1 MDAERRARADAVLTE
16 ALDLEVE
23 ARPPL
28 VRERCGDDDELARYV
43 LKLLADAER
52 DDDAFLSPGRP
63 LEGPLW
69 RRAAAA
75 LESGGIGPGSSVG
88 AWTIVRELGFGGM
101 ATVYLVRRRDAEFD
115 QQAALKLIKRGID
128 TDEVAHRFRQERQ
141 ILASL
146 EHPHVARL
154 LDGGVSEDGR
164 PYFVMEYVDGPPV
177 DRWCEERHATIEK
190 RLALFLDVARAVEQA
205 HRRLVVH
212 RDLKP
217 GNVLVDPRGDVKLL
231 DFGIAKLLDP
241 LAAADAPATRTTV
254 RVMTPEY
261 ASPEQVRGEPV
272 TTASDVYQLGL
283 LLYELLTGRRAHR
296 LEGGSLTD
304 IERVVCRQTPQPPGA
319 IVARLR
325 GDLDTIVMKA
335 LAKEPDARY
344 ASVTA
349 LIEDVTRHLEGLPV
363 KARRPTVAYRVSRF
377 VRRHALAVTAAA
389 LVLVT
394 LVAGLSATLWQARVA
409 AAERDNARREAAT
422 AGRVSEFLIETF
434 EIADPGEARGNSVTA
449 REVLDSGTR
458 RIGLLD
464 DEPEIQS
471 TMKDVM
477 GRVYQSLGLYDPAH
491 TLLTE
496 SLAMRRKAGSAPDP
510 RVADS
515 LDHVGML
522 WIAKGK
528 YDEAEKPLREGLEMR
543 RALFGDRHEA
553 VAASLQN
560 LALLEH
566 LRERLEEAARLLD
579 QALVIRRS
587 AGDPRDP
594 EIALLLADQGRLW
607 LQRGNAEQASTLL
620 LEALAIQRQ
629 AGNVVALAKTLNS
642 LGMTAQNLEKVEDAG
657 RYYDEALAIRNEVLG
672 PTHPDTSLTRGNLA
686 ALYYQRSDFAR
697 AAPIFRETVELQRKA
712 LGDDHPSVA
721 TSRNNLAV
729 VLMMM
734 GDYDGAEPEY
744 REALRI
750 RRKAYGDGHR
760 AVATTRYHL
769 GRLLRDKGK
778 TADAEASMRQAI
790 AQLAAA
796 DTNRVGCLVDLG
808 EMLLAQGRLDDAGRL
823 FDEAVRT
830 SGEAGGEKNGW
841 TAIARSARG
850 AWYWKKGNARS
861 AEDDLTAAWP
871 VLASRPRTDKR
882 REVTLARLETL
893 YRGTGREDKAQA
905 LRGSEP

>member
-1 MDAERRARADAVLTE
+1 MDAERRARADAVFTE
-16 ALDLEVE
+16 ALDLEASARE
-23 ARPPL
+23 AC
-28 VRERCGDDDELARYV
+28 VRERCGEDHELADLV
-43 LKLLADAER
+43 LRLLADAES
-52 DDDAFLSPGRP
+52 DDDAFLSPGRL

-69 RRAAAA
+69 QRASAA

-88 AWTIVRELGFGGM
+88 AWTVVRELGAGGM
-101 ATVYLVRRRDAEFD
+101 ATVYLVRRREAEFS

-146 EHPHVARL
+146 DHPNVARL

-177 DRWCEERHATIEK
+177 DRWCEEQRATIEK

-241 LAAADAPATRTTV
+241 LAAAEAPATRTAV

-283 LLYELLTGRRAHR
+283 LLYELLTRRRAHQV
-296 LEGGSLTD
+296 EGGSLTD
-304 IERVVCRQTPQPPGA
+304 IERVVCRQIPVPPGA
-319 IVARLR
+319 IVGKLR

-363 KARRPTVAYRVSRF
+363 KARRPTVAYRVHRF
-377 VRRHALAVTAAA
+377 VRRHALAVAAA
-389 LVLVT
+389 AVVLVS

-409 AAERDNARREAAT
+409 ARERDNARREAAT

-434 EIADPGEARGNSVTA
+434 EIADPGEARGNTVTA

-496 SLAMRRKAGSAPDP
+496 SLTMRRAASSTPDP

-528 YDEAEKPLREGLEMR
+528 YDEAEKSLHEGLAMR
-543 RALFGDRHEA
+543 RALFGESHGS
-553 VAASLQN
+553 VADSLQH
-560 LALLEH
+560 LAQLEH
-566 LRERLEEAARLLD
+566 LRDHLEEAGKLLD
-579 QALVIRRS
+579 QALAIRRS
-587 AGDPRDP
+587 ADPRDP
-594 EIALLLADQGRLW
+594 EIAVLLADQGRLW
-607 LQRGNAEQASTLL
+607 LQRGNAEQANALL
-620 LEALAIQRQ
+620 LQAMDIQRP
-629 AGNVVALAKTLNS
+629 AGNGVALAKTLNS
-642 LGMTAQNLEKVEDAG
+642 LGMASQNLEKVDDAG
-657 RYYDEALAIRNEVLG
+657 RYYDEALAIRTKALG

-686 ALYYQRSDFAR
+686 ALYYQQSDFAR

-734 GDYDGAEPEY
+734 GDYGGAEPEY

-750 RRKAYGDGHR
+750 RLKAYGDGHR
-760 AVATTRYHL
+760 AVAATRYHL
-769 GRLLRDKGK
+769 GRLLRDKGQPK
-778 TADAEASMRQAI
+778 DAEESMRHALS
-790 AQLAAA
+790 QLAAT
-796 DTNRVGCLVDLG
+796 DMNRIGCLVDLG
-808 EMLLAQGRLDDAGRL
+808 EMLLAQGRLDEAGRL
-823 FDEAVRT
+823 FDEAVAT
-830 SGEAGGEKNGW
+830 SGATGGDKNGW

-871 VLASRPRTDKR
+871 VLASRPKTDKR
-882 REVTLARLETL
+882 RETTLGRLETL
-893 YRGTGREDKAQA
+893 YRGTGREGKAQA

>member
-1 MDAERRARADAVLTE
+1 VRATAHALEQLVPLVYRDLQQLARRQLRGTHLPTLNTTSLVHEAYLKLAGADAPGWEHRGHFFAVASMAMRQIVVDYARHSHAQKRGGAAPIERLDAEQIAVEAQAEALIELDEALRRLNALDERLPRIVECRFFTGLTAEETAEALGVSLRTVERDWKRARAWLREELAAMDAERRARADAVFTE
-16 ALDLEVE
+16 ALDLEASARE
-23 ARPPL
+23 AC
-28 VRERCGDDDELARYV
+28 VRERCGEDHELADLV
-43 LKLLADAER
+43 LRLLADAES
-52 DDDAFLSPGRP
+52 DDDAFLSPGRL

-69 RRAAAA
+69 QRASAA

-88 AWTIVRELGFGGM
+88 AWTVVRELGAGGM
-101 ATVYLVRRRDAEFD
+101 ATVYLVRRREAEFS

-146 EHPHVARL
+146 DHPNVARL

-177 DRWCEERHATIEK
+177 DRWCEEQRATIEK

-241 LAAADAPATRTTV
+241 LAAAEAPATRTAV

-283 LLYELLTGRRAHR
+283 LLYELLTRRRAHQV
-296 LEGGSLTD
+296 EGGSLTD
-304 IERVVCRQTPQPPGA
+304 IERVVCRQIPVPPGA
-319 IVARLR
+319 IVGKLR

-363 KARRPTVAYRVSRF
+363 KARRPTVAYRVHRF
-377 VRRHALAVTAAA
+377 VRRHALAVAAA
-389 LVLVT
+389 AVVLVS

-409 AAERDNARREAAT
+409 ARERDNARREAAT

-434 EIADPGEARGNSVTA
+434 EIADPGEARGNTVTA

-496 SLAMRRKAGSAPDP
+496 SLTMRRAASSTPDP

-528 YDEAEKPLREGLEMR
+528 YDEAEKSLHEGLAMR
-543 RALFGDRHEA
+543 RALFGESHGS
-553 VAASLQN
+553 VADSLQH
-560 LALLEH
+560 LAQLEH
-566 LRERLEEAARLLD
+566 LRDHLEEAGKAARPG
-579 QALVIRRS
+579 ARHPSERRS
-587 AGDPRDP
+587 A
-594 EIALLLADQGRLW
+594 
-607 LQRGNAEQASTLL
+607 
-620 LEALAIQRQ
+620 
-629 AGNVVALAKTLNS
+629 
-642 LGMTAQNLEKVEDAG
+642 
-657 RYYDEALAIRNEVLG
+657 
-672 PTHPDTSLTRGNLA
+672 
-686 ALYYQRSDFAR
+686 
-697 AAPIFRETVELQRKA
+697 
-712 LGDDHPSVA
+712 
-721 TSRNNLAV
+721 
-729 VLMMM
+729 
-734 GDYDGAEPEY
+734 
-744 REALRI
+744 
-750 RRKAYGDGHR
+750 
-760 AVATTRYHL
+760 
-769 GRLLRDKGK
+769 
-778 TADAEASMRQAI
+778 
-790 AQLAAA
+790 
-796 DTNRVGCLVDLG
+796 
-808 EMLLAQGRLDDAGRL
+808 
-823 FDEAVRT
+823 
-830 SGEAGGEKNGW
+830 
-841 TAIARSARG
+841 
-850 AWYWKKGNARS
+850 
-861 AEDDLTAAWP
+861 
-871 VLASRPRTDKR
+871 
-882 REVTLARLETL
+882 
-893 YRGTGREDKAQA
+893 
-905 LRGSEP
+905 